1 MADKGKSSVNAQPL
15 KVFICISGQ
24 EFSFRSHN
32 CFVGLMMGFF
42 NNLQK
47 YSIAGVSYG
56 PSANRDLSRVMC
68 FTRTYMDS
76 KPLEGVDYDVMLNI
90 DNDILY
96 NFEQVQKLLDSCSS
110 SQPLVLASY
119 RMGEGDMSNV
129 SRQSVDDTLN
139 LKTMSLKTIS
149 GWLEEN
155 KDQPLMP
162 VSHGA
167 LGLFAITKK
176 AMDAIEYP
184 YIDHSPVTA
193 RSGDK
198 EVRELLS
205 GDVVLCMKWKNA
217 GFQPHV
223 HSDVLVNK
231 EVPHIV

>member
-1 MADKGKSSVNAQPL
+1 MSSSQTPL

-32 CFVGLMMGFF
+32 CFTGLMMGFF
-42 NNLQK
+42 NNIQK
-47 YSIAGVSYG
+47 YSVVGVSYG

-76 KPLEGVDYDVMLNI
+76 KPLEGVEYDVMLNI

-96 NFEQVQKLLDSCSS
+96 NFEHVEKLIDSCNSNT
-110 SQPLVLASY
+110 PVVLASY

-129 SRQSVDDTLN
+129 SKQTTDDSLN

-149 GWLEEN
+149 GWVDEN

-162 VSHGA
+162 ISHGA
-167 LGLFAITKK
+167 LGLMTITKQ
-176 AMDAIEYP
+176 AMDSLEYP

-193 RSGDK
+193 KSGEK
-198 EVRELLS
+198 EIKELLA

-223 HSDVLVNK
+223 HAEVLVNR
-231 EVPHIV
+231 EIPHVV